1 MCINDYHKFFYN
13 NYYHNYFFHIKQKNK
28 KKSYFVDF
36 FGSNEIVFF
45 NIMFH
50 LSEKGRG
57 GGGMRVFVRLVDRR
71 K

>member
-13 NYYHNYFFHIKQKNK
+13 NYYHNYFFHIK

-36 FGSNEIVFF
+36 LGSNEIVFF
-45 NIMFH
+45 NIMFR

-57 GGGMRVFVRLVDRR
+57 GGGMRVFVRLVERR